1 MICYKLHGNCN
12 QWGIPDRFFGY
23 QGGCLFI
30 EFKRPVTGGKMS
42 PFQKVQRRKLQQNG
56 FTVMVMN
63 DYEECIKILK
73 AWKLSRDIIL
83 DGLGV

>member
-1 MICYKLHGNCN
+1 
-12 QWGIPDRFFGY
+12 
-23 QGGCLFI
+23 
-30 EFKRPVTGGKMS
+30 
-42 PFQKVQRRKLQQNG
+42 
-56 FTVMVMN
+56 MVMN